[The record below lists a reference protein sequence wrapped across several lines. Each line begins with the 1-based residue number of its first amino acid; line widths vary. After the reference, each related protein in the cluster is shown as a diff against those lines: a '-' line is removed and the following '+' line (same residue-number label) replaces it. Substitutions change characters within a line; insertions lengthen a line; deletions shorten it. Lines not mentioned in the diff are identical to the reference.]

1 MKVLLIGPHPPPHGG
16 ISVHVAGIHQHLT
29 AAGITC
35 RVLDMSRVRPG
46 LTFLLTV
53 LRHAVQGWTLHFHTN
68 GHNQKSWLLALA
80 CGLAGQSRAGCLLTL
95 HSGMVPRY
103 LEEAS
108 LWRRKLAA
116 FTCSLYRQVI
126 CVSPGIADALRRLG
140 YDSQRIEILP
150 AFLSSGTTKSTPGSQ
165 LQGWIDSHR
174 PLFSTALFFRP
185 EYGFDLLVD
194 GLTRFSH
201 LYPSFGCVVMGSGEE
216 RAEAEQLVRDAGL
229 EDRML
234 LVGDVDHDTCLA
246 VISASDVFL
255 RPTREDGDSI
265 SVREALSMG
274 IPVVASRVGTRP
286 TEAIL
291 FPAGDVE
298 QMLSKIDLAMA
309 KKKAGQT
316 QTAGSLDRLLQIY
329 RQAGDSEGSLCLN

>member
-29 AAGITC
+29 AAGVTC
-35 RVLDMSRVRPG
+35 RVLDMSRIRPG
-46 LTFLLTV
+46 LAFILTV
-53 LRHAVQGWTLHFHTN
+53 FRHALRGWTLHFHTN
-68 GHNQKSWLLALA
+68 GHNVKSWLLALA
-80 CGLAGQSRAGCLLTL
+80 CGLAGQSRSGCLLTL

-103 LEEAS
+103 LEDAR

-126 CVSPGIADALRRLG
+126 CVSPAIADALRRLG
-140 YDSQRIEILP
+140 YDSPRIEILP
-150 AFLSSGTTKSTPGSQ
+150 AFLNSGMIRSSPSSH
-165 LQGWIDSHR
+165 LQGWMDSHR

-194 GLTRFSH
+194 GLARFSRLH
-201 LYPSFGCVVMGSGEE
+201 PSFGCVVMGSGEE
-216 RAEAEQLVRDAGL
+216 RAEGQQLVRDAGL
-229 EDRML
+229 EDQML

-246 VISASDVFL
+246 VISASDIFL

-274 IPVVASRVGTRP
+274 VPVVASRVGTRP
-286 TEAIL
+286 PDTIL

-298 QMLSKIDLAMA
+298 QMLAKIDLAMA
-309 KKKAGQT
+309 KKRAGQS
-316 QTAGSLDRLLQIY
+316 QTGGSMDRLLEIY
-329 RQAGDSEGSLCLN
+329 RQADDSEGSLCLN